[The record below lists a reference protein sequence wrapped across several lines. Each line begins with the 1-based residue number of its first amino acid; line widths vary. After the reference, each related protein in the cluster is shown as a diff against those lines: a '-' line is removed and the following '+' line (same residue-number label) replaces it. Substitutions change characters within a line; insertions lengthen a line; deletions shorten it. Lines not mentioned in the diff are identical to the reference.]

1 MDNYLIGIDIGT
13 SSVKTI
19 LCDAKRNKIIF
30 SASSEHKLS
39 SPQPGYSEENPHDW
53 WSGTKKTLKN
63 VLGNLEIKNF
73 KISGIGI
80 TGMLPAFV
88 LIDKNGEVL
97 RPSIQQNDARV
108 SNEIEFIKKKIN
120 PETYYKI
127 SGSSLNQQM
136 ISPKILWMQNNE
148 PDTYEKTAKIL
159 GSYDYINYKL
169 TGIFSIESNW
179 ALESGLYDIVEEDW
193 SNTILDILG
202 IKKTLLPQINS
213 PCTVIGSVSPEA
225 AKEIG
230 FEFLKGVPVIAGV
243 ADMISSAF
251 ISGIKKPGDVLIKLG
266 SAGDITTVS
275 NKLIVDKRLFLDYH
289 PVPGK
294 YCLSGCMASSGSLL
308 RWYKEQFFLESQY
321 SYKDLDKKIKDIES
335 GSRGIVILPYFL
347 GEKTP
352 IFDQKARGVIF
363 GLTIS
368 HNRFDL
374 YRSVL
379 ESIGYGFLHHLDV
392 FTEIGL
398 STNNLIASDAGASSE
413 IWVQILSNIF
423 GKNISTLNINPG
435 SSLGAAFIA
444 GMACG
449 QYNSWD
455 QIDKFVKVSKTFY
468 PNRNEHS
475 KYQKYYKIYRKLYK
489 NLKENFIELFEITNE
504 SLS

>member
-19 LCDAKRNKIIF
+19 LCDAKRNKIVS
-30 SASSEHKLS
+30 SASAEHELF

-53 WSGTKKTLKN
+53 WNGTKNTLKN
-63 VLGNLEIKNF
+63 VFDNLETKNF
-73 KISGIGI
+73 EISGIGI

-88 LIDKNGEVL
+88 LLDKGGEVL
-97 RPSIQQNDARV
+97 RPSIQQNDARF
-108 SNEIEFIKKKIN
+108 SNEIEMIKKKIN

-127 SGSSLNQQM
+127 CGSSLNQQM

-148 PDTYEKTAKIL
+148 PDIYEKTARIL

-169 TGIFSIESNW
+169 TNVFSIESNW
-179 ALESGLYDIVEEDW
+179 ALESGLYAIVEENW
-193 SNTILDILG
+193 SNTIFDVLG
-202 IKKTLLPQINS
+202 IQKTLLPQINS
-213 PCTVIGSVSPEA
+213 PSTIIGCVSSEA

-251 ISGIKKPGDVLIKLG
+251 ISGIKNPGDVLIKLG

-275 NKLIVDKRLFLDYH
+275 EKIIIDKRLFLDYH

-308 RWYKEQFFLESQY
+308 RWYKEQFFLKSRY
-321 SYKDLDKKIKDIES
+321 SYKDLDKKIKDIEA
-335 GSRGIVILPYFL
+335 GSRGIVLLPYFL

-368 HNRFDL
+368 HNKFDL
-374 YRSVL
+374 YRSIL

-398 STNNLIASDAGASSE
+398 DTNNLIASDAGASSE

-423 GKNISTLNINPG
+423 GEKISTLDINPG

-449 QYNSWD
+449 HYNNWE
-455 QIDKFVKVSKTFY
+455 QIDRFVKAFKTFY
-468 PNRNEHS
+468 PNINDHY
-475 KYQKYYKIYRKLYK
+475 KYQKYYKIYRKLYE
-489 NLKENFIELFEITNE
+489 NLKENFIELFEITNK
-504 SLS
+504 SFS

>member
-19 LCDAKRNKIIF
+19 ICDIKRNKIIS
-30 SASSEHKLS
+30 SASKEHKLF

-53 WSGTKKTLKN
+53 WAGTKSTLKN
-63 VLGNLEIKNF
+63 ILDDLGVENF
-73 KISGIGI
+73 EISGIGI
-80 TGMLPAFV
+80 TGMAPAFV
-88 LIDKNGEVL
+88 LVDKNGKVL

-108 SNEIEFIKKKIN
+108 SNEIEFIKKKID

-148 PDTYEKTAKIL
+148 PDIYKKTARIL

-179 ALESGLYDIVEEDW
+179 ALESGLYDITEKAW
-193 SNTILDILG
+193 SHTILDILG
-202 IKKTLLPQINS
+202 IEKALLPQINS
-213 PCTVIGSVSPEA
+213 PNTVIGYVSSEA

-230 FEFLKGVPVIAGV
+230 FNFLKGVPVIAGV

-251 ISGIKKPGDVLIKLG
+251 ISGIKNPGDVLIKLG

-275 NKLIVDKRLFLDYH
+275 NELILDKRLFLDYH

-308 RWYKEQFFLESQY
+308 RWYKEQFFLEAPY
-321 SYKDLDKKIKDIES
+321 SYKNLDEKIKNIET
-335 GSRGIVILPYFL
+335 GSRGLVLLPYFL

-363 GLTIS
+363 GLTLS
-368 HNRFDL
+368 HNKFDL
-374 YRSVL
+374 YRAVL

-392 FTEIGL
+392 FAEIGL
-398 STNNLIASDAGASSE
+398 ATNNLIASDAGASSE

-423 GKNISTLNINPG
+423 GKNISTLDINPG

-449 QYNSWD
+449 HYDNWE
-455 QIDKFVKVSKTFY
+455 QIDRFVKISKTFY
-468 PNRNEHS
+468 PNRDAHL
-475 KYQKYYKIYRKLYK
+475 KYQKYYKIYRKLYE
-489 NLKENFIELFEITNE
+489 NLKQNFIELFEITNE
-504 SLS
+504 SFN